1 MSSKYIEVREYTVR
15 AHKRRIHI
23 RTYKFIC
30 LECNQP
36 TVRESYAT
44 RGPLYCETCRPNKA
58 LTTPPKEKKKP
69 RPTTYVSV
77 ENNLTDCTD
86 PP

>member
-1 MSSKYIEVREYTVR
+1 MPSKYVEVREYTVR
-15 AHKRRIHI
+15 AHKRLIHT

-44 RGPLYCETCRPNKA
+44 LRPFYCETCRPSKA
-58 LTTPPKEKKKP
+58 LAAPPKEKKKP
-69 RPTTYVSV
+69 RPMTYVSG
-77 ENNLTDCTD
+77 EC
-86 PP
+86 